1 MGVHSKLL
9 AGVIAMSLSGAGM
22 TANLEFQ
29 KSGVGKDNLPVM
41 AAQIKSRLNF
51 PLAWTPQVKDLSAWQ
66 KAGRAKL
73 WEMTL
78 HAPDKTPFD
87 MQVLDEVDRGSYV
100 ARKVIFNLTADSRV
114 MGLLLVPKGQGPFP
128 AAIMYHDH
136 GSKFDIGKEKW
147 IATWNDE
154 ARLESAKGW
163 AKRFFTER
171 FPGDELAKRGYVVFA
186 HDALGWGDRGTLT
199 YDMQQALA
207 ANFANMGSS
216 LAGLMAQEDA
226 RGAEFLAS
234 LPEVNKKQ
242 VAAVGFSMGAFR
254 AWQAAALT
262 DAVTATVAVNWM
274 GTAEGLMVPGNNQLR
289 GGSAWQ
295 MTHPGLMRF
304 LDYPDVA
311 SLAAPKPMLIYAG
324 EKDTLF
330 PLDSVNAAFG
340 KMGKVWGAWKAA
352 DKFESK
358 VWAGGHVFEVQQQDY
373 AFDWLDRQFGVKR

>member
-1 MGVHSKLL
+1 MEMCRSVL
-9 AGVIAMSLSGAGM
+9 AGGIAMSAMGSRPA
-22 TANLEFQ
+22 ANLEFQ
-29 KSGVGKDNLPVM
+29 KYGLTKDSLPVM

-51 PLAWTPQVKDLSAWQ
+51 PLAWTPQVEDLPAWQ

-78 HAPDKTPFD
+78 HAPERTPFD
-87 MQVLDEVDRGSYV
+87 MQVLDAVDRGSYV

-114 MGLLLVPKGQGPFP
+114 MGLLLVPKGKGPFP

-136 GSKFDIGKEKW
+136 GSRFDIGKEKW
-147 IATWNDE
+147 IATWNDD
-154 ARLESAKGW
+154 ARLASAKGW
-163 AKRFFTER
+163 AKRFFSER
-171 FPGDELAKRGYVVFA
+171 FPGDELASRGYVVFA

-226 RGAEFLAS
+226 RAAEFLAS
-234 LPEVNKKQ
+234 LPEVNTQQ
-242 VAAVGFSMGAFR
+242 VAAIGFSMGAFR

-274 GTAEGLMVPGNNQLR
+274 GTAEGLMVPGGNQLR

-295 MTHPGLMRF
+295 MTHPGLMRH

-330 PLDSVNAAFG
+330 PLDSVNAALG
-340 KMGKVWGAWKAA
+340 KMSKVWGAWKAA

-358 VWAGGHVFEVQQQDY
+358 IWPGGHVFEAAQQDH
-373 AFDWLDRQFGVKR
+373 AWGWLDRRFDVKR